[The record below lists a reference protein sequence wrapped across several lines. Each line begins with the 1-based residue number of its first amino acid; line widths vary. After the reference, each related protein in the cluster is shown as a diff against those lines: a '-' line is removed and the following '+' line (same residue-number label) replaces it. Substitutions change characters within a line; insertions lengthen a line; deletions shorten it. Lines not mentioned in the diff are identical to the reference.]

1 LGALKTGTIDETCLR
16 TERVLQTGAWRGER
30 GIHRVLRSLVGAS
43 LNKLGRRR
51 VREGA
56 DGGEKATEKMNG
68 ESNQRL
74 DGNRSRHRVNT
85 VTMPA
90 IMMER
95 SLNDCVTSIQSNA
108 MLAKYTFRTGEK
120 VWK

>member
-1 LGALKTGTIDETCLR
+1 MPR
-16 TERVLQTGAWRGER
+16 NGEGIANR
-30 GIHRVLRSLVGAS
+30 SMEGGIHRVLRSLVGGS

-56 DGGEKATEKMNG
+56 DGGEEATEKMNR
-68 ESNQRL
+68 ESNQQL

-95 SLNDCVTSIQSNA
+95 SLNDCVASIQSNT
-108 MLAKYTFRTGEK
+108 MLAKYTFCTGEK
-120 VWK
+120 VWKYFSRHTSRHQFGW